1 MAQNLKIYV
10 SQQSFDDEDEYEIV
24 SSNIDLLNALL
35 NEYLNEDE
43 IHPASLQSYYVDYYH
58 AQVHNG
64 GFSQFVYNTGA
75 NERIFTL
82 VEQGLAAMGAE
93 QNLNLFRRAISS
105 LQQFDEAQ
113 MEAFLDGEYFGE
125 NETRDILNQVSDDFF
140 DLDKQEN
147 LIDHNGQWLKRHPDI
162 YCVQDEDEWRRI
174 VADLVAA
181 IPNLEERKAAA
192 EAARPRYA
200 KLIDALCRELG
211 LEFVKINAGNYIEYQ
226 GNRYL
231 AWYFSTDQGTR
242 YMLDFGDEAAMFD
255 YQNQTE
261 IGRIDASGFDPE

>member
-10 SQQSFDDEDEYEIV
+10 SQQSFDDDDVSEIIY
-24 SSNIDLLNALL
+24 SNIYLLNTLFG
-35 NEYLNEDE
+35 EYLSEDE
-43 IHPASLQSYYVDYYH
+43 IHPASLQSYYVDYYL
-58 AQVHNG
+58 AQVNNG

-75 NERIFTL
+75 NGQIFAL

-113 MEAFLDGEYFGE
+113 MEAFLNGEYFGE

-162 YCVQDEDEWRRI
+162 YCVQDEDEWQRI

-192 EAARPRYA
+192 AAVRPRYA

-211 LEFVKINAGNYIEYQ
+211 LELVSINAGDFVEYQ

-242 YMLDFGDEAAMFD
+242 YMLDFGGEAAMFD
-255 YQNQTE
+255 YKNRTE

>member
-10 SQQSFDDEDEYEIV
+10 SQQSFNDEDEYEIV
-24 SSNIDLLNALL
+24 SSNIDLLNILL

-75 NERIFTL
+75 NERIFAL

-113 MEAFLDGEYFGE
+113 MEAFLNGEYFGE
-125 NETRDILNQVSDDFF
+125 NETRDILNRV
-140 DLDKQEN
+140 
-147 LIDHNGQWLKRHPDI
+147 
-162 YCVQDEDEWRRI
+162 RRF
-174 VADLVAA
+174 L
-181 IPNLEERKAAA
+181 
-192 EAARPRYA
+192 
-200 KLIDALCRELG
+200 
-211 LEFVKINAGNYIEYQ
+211 
-226 GNRYL
+226 
-231 AWYFSTDQGTR
+231 
-242 YMLDFGDEAAMFD
+242 
-255 YQNQTE
+255 
-261 IGRIDASGFDPE
+261 